1 MKPAKL
7 NGIRVCLSASIP
19 DDSSHEQRSG
29 ICRFVQS
36 LARIVFRDGGV
47 LMHGSHPTIVP
58 LLEELA
64 TEHPE
69 VSLRDRLTL
78 VRAASYC
85 TAQYTKQI
93 AAHEKFARVQQIPNG
108 DPGLP
113 ADASQ
118 LHPITAQLIDMRDW
132 MADRSDVVICV
143 GGKWWNH
150 DRERSG
156 IPRELEAFLVRGK
169 PCFAIT
175 AFGGAIRGYAEE
187 EPGLLGRLRNGL
199 DASAN
204 ESLNDRLLVADDIA
218 QVAEE
223 IVKQI
228 GLLPIGQPRVH
239 VRPVADAQPRV
250 TDSGSLTK
258 TGAAV
263 AGQIPVRDSFR
274 ILCLDGGGIRGVF
287 TAAILTSWHRMLA
300 PEAKGKFIHH
310 FDLVAGTS
318 TGSILAVGLA
328 MGMGPQELLDLYRAN
343 GPGIFPNGWSKGVFS
358 RKYSSDPLRDAL
370 KRSRLQHLTFKDA
383 LRPLV
388 IPTIEGMRGEAVIL
402 TTPHAADRTA
412 HRDLSAVDAIMAS
425 AAAPTFFDEQEITNP
440 IATIR
445 YVDGGL
451 WANNPILPAVA
462 EATRYLNAPLDRI
475 DVLSLGTMQ
484 SDLDLSG
491 KLGGGKL
498 SWGWDGGIVSL
509 FFNAQETAADQLAM
523 RLLQP
528 TKFLRINDFTSNLTK
543 LDDASMIEEL
553 ASRGR
558 VTGEKSFEAV
568 RGRFFDGS
576 TAPAWQKH

>member
-1 MKPAKL
+1 MKPGKL

-47 LMHGSHPTIVP
+47 LTHGSHPTIVP

-64 TEHPE
+64 KEHPE
-69 VSLRDRLTL
+69 VGLRDRLTL

-85 TAQYTKQI
+85 TAEHTEQI
-93 AAHEKFARVQQIPNG
+93 AAHEQFARVQQIPNG
-108 DPGLP
+108 DPGQP
-113 ADASQ
+113 RDASS

-132 MADRSDVVICV
+132 MADRSDVVICL

-156 IPRELEAFLVRGK
+156 IPRELEAFLLRGK
-169 PCFAIT
+169 PGFAIT
-175 AFGGAIRGYAEE
+175 AFGGAMQGYAEE

-199 DASAN
+199 DARAN
-204 ESLNDRLLVADDIA
+204 ESLNDRLRAADDIE

-228 GLLPIGQPRVH
+228 GLLPVGQPSVH
-239 VRPVADAQPRV
+239 VRPIADAGLEV

-258 TGAAV
+258 TVVAV
-263 AGQIPVRDSFR
+263 AGQTLVRDSFR

-287 TAAILTSWHRMLA
+287 TAAILANWHRMLA
-300 PEAKGKFIHH
+300 PSTQSNFIQH

-328 MGMGPQELLDLYRAN
+328 MGMSPQELLDLYRVH
-343 GPGIFPNGWSKGVFS
+343 GPSIFPNGWSKGLFS
-358 RKYSSDPLRDAL
+358 RKYSSKPLHTAL
-370 KRSRLQHLTFKDA
+370 TNSKLRYRTLQDA

-388 IPTIEGMRGEAVIL
+388 IPTIEGTRGEAVIL

-412 HRDLSAVDAIMAS
+412 YRDMSAVNAITAS
-425 AAAPTFFDEQEITNP
+425 AAAPTFFDEKEIVTP
-440 IATIR
+440 IATNR

-462 EATRYLNAPLDRI
+462 EATRYLHAPLDRI

-484 SDLDLSG
+484 TELDLSG

-509 FFNAQETAADQLAM
+509 FFNAQETAAGQLAM

-528 TKFLRINDFTSNLTK
+528 TKLLRINDFTSNLPQ
-543 LDDASMIEEL
+543 LDEAGLIEKL
-553 ASRGR
+553 ASRGEFAGR
-558 VTGEKSFEAV
+558 ESFEAV

-576 TAPAWQKH
+576 IAPVWQKH